1 MFDIKDHV
9 LSEFRKKQKKI
20 LSKGVIFLNVVFFTF
35 SIIQTLFS
43 FEGFS
48 YLFISTKQVK
58 HLSSVDEIIDFL
70 HEVIKEDS
78 LAEAEAQ
85 ISGYKT
91 SQENIE
97 IWSVAPYLGRK
108 GTQAREVC

>member
-1 MFDIKDHV
+1 MNKTENSLV
-9 LSEFRKKQKKI
+9 KRCN
-20 LSKGVIFLNVVFFTF
+20 FLNVVFLTF

-58 HLSSVDEIIDFL
+58 HLSSVDKIIDFL
-70 HEVIKEDS
+70 HEVIKEDG

-85 ISGYKT
+85 ISADKT
-91 SQENIE
+91 FQENIE